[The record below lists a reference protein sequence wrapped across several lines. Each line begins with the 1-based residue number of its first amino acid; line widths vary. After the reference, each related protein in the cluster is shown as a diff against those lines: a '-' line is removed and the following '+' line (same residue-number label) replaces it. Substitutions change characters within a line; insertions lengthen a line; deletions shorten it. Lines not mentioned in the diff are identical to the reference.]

1 MPRTTTA
8 ATTHDRP
15 AQKQR
20 PAPAKNYNATRNRV
34 TIQMPAKLD
43 AAIHDRL
50 AAVRQVDPTIDY
62 STLVRHLIKL
72 GLGEMGA

>member
-1 MPRTTTA
+1 MPRTTAA

-20 PAPAKNYNATRNRV
+20 PAKNYNATRNRV

-43 AAIHDRL
+43 AAIHERL
-50 AAVRQVDPTIDY
+50 AAVRQVDATIDY
-62 STLVRHLIKL
+62 STLVRHLIKI
-72 GLGEMGA
+72 GLGELGA